1 MRLYKIDK
9 EIEFPERV
17 SGNSSLRY
25 LNIRS
30 AERIDVR
37 PGETRQISTRL
48 RVSFKETAE
57 KVFIVSYFN
66 SMKYEITTSGEELL
80 VPVENLGERNIMISP
95 GTVLGEIKVE
105 KL

>member
-17 SGNSSLRY
+17 SGNSGLRY
-25 LNIRS
+25 INIRS

-48 RVSFKETAE
+48 RVSFKEAKE
-57 KVFIVSYFN
+57 RVFIVSHFN
-66 SMKYEITTSGEELL
+66 STKYEIPASGKELL
-80 VPVENLGERNIMISP
+80 VPVENLGLRNIMIQP
-95 GTVLGEIKVE
+95 GEVLGEIIVE
-105 KL
+105 KV